1 MSNKEVIKELIL
13 GGLFLAMGV
22 LAGYITY
29 LMLYYYK

>member
-13 GGLFLAMGV
+13 GGLFLAIGM
-22 LAGYITY
+22 LAGYLTF